1 MCVYKSRHV
10 FYWSSF
16 SHDLG
21 IAELPHALW
30 LFKILFTV
38 WVILEVFHF
47 RTLRKFYFME
57 LLCIT
62 WSSSRSRFSWMT
74 NNNTKTCKL
83 LDKFFTCHFSQ
94 NTLSISHK
102 IRMKKKKLEKKP
114 TTYLINMYHLKNL
127 TSYSKITNWLH
138 VQNCLRAYKFKSPYF
153 KEKRLSHRF
162 KISMS
167 ISSVM
172 DVSHCWNNLSEK
184 PSGFFLLK
192 NTVNNLMNKQI
203 IKNAK

>member
-1 MCVYKSRHV
+1 
-10 FYWSSF
+10 
-16 SHDLG
+16 
-21 IAELPHALW
+21 
-30 LFKILFTV
+30 
-38 WVILEVFHF
+38 
-47 RTLRKFYFME
+47 ME

-83 LDKFFTCHFSQ
+83 LDKFFPCHFSQ
-94 NTLSISHK
+94 NTQVYHTRSGW
-102 IRMKKKKLEKKP
+102 KKKKVRKKNP

-138 VQNCLRAYKFKSPYF
+138 VQNCLRACQFKSPHF

-203 IKNAK
+203 IKNAKYLMQQLLLYFPN

>member
-1 MCVYKSRHV
+1 MPFQSEY
-10 FYWSSF
+10 
-16 SHDLG
+16 
-21 IAELPHALW
+21 I
-30 LFKILFTV
+30 
-38 WVILEVFHF
+38 
-47 RTLRKFYFME
+47 
-57 LLCIT
+57 
-62 WSSSRSRFSWMT
+62 
-74 NNNTKTCKL
+74 
-83 LDKFFTCHFSQ
+83 
-94 NTLSISHK
+94 SISHK
-102 IRMKKKKLEKKP
+102 IRMKKKKLEKKKP

-138 VQNCLRAYKFKSPYF
+138 VQNCLRAYQFKSPHF

-192 NTVNNLMNKQI
+192 NTANNLMNKQI
-203 IKNAK
+203 IKKCQITYVTALTLLPELI